1 MNVPAIVSNGRVGR
15 GSHIPWRVWFVIAL
29 LVIVAIVALAGAA
42 VTPYDPLSINMANRF
57 LPPTFDHPFGTDDLG
72 RDVLSRTMAGT
83 GIALQAAATVLVIA
97 VVIGTI
103 TGLIA
108 GYYGGLADEGLMR
121 VTDVFIAFPGL
132 VLAMAITAALGPNLT
147 NAMIALGVVWW
158 PVYARLVRGQVL
170 LTREADYVIAART
183 VGATDLR
190 IIRDHVLPAI
200 GAPVL
205 VYLASDFGQALLTS
219 ASLSFIGLG
228 AQPPT
233 PEWGSM
239 VSLGRAYLVDAWWI
253 STFPGLAMVAAV
265 SIFNSLPGA
274 FRSATSSRDS

>member
-1 MNVPAIVSNGRVGR
+1 
-15 GSHIPWRVWFVIAL
+15 
-29 LVIVAIVALAGAA
+29 
-42 VTPYDPLSINMANRF
+42 
-57 LPPTFDHPFGTDDLG
+57 
-72 RDVLSRTMAGT
+72 MAGT

>member
-1 MNVPAIVSNGRVGR
+1 
-15 GSHIPWRVWFVIAL
+15 
-29 LVIVAIVALAGAA
+29 
-42 VTPYDPLSINMANRF
+42 
-57 LPPTFDHPFGTDDLG
+57 
-72 RDVLSRTMAGT
+72 
-83 GIALQAAATVLVIA
+83 
-97 VVIGTI
+97 
-103 TGLIA
+103 
-108 GYYGGLADEGLMR
+108 
-121 VTDVFIAFPGL
+121 
-132 VLAMAITAALGPNLT
+132 
-147 NAMIALGVVWW
+147 MIALGVVWW